1 MPGVATRLNEVLRI
15 IGPEQCLT
23 IEEMSRQSDLDRH
36 ALQDG
41 AQKLLSAGYV
51 ERIEAGCYRLT
62 QKGKTAKAEE
72 ITLTSGPKGPLTF
85 AKKTSPDSF
94 TARLWRAMRVCR
106 KFTVPDLVMLAGTG
120 KEKKPED
127 AAGKYIRRL
136 YQAGYLQLLPRREKG
151 TAPTSNGF
159 KKYLLVRDNGPLHP
173 RYSPKTGKVYDP
185 NTKKIYELE
194 ARP

>member
-1 MPGVATRLNEVLRI
+1 MPGIATRLNEVLGI

-23 IEEMSRQSDLDRH
+23 IEEMSRQSNLTRH

-62 QKGKTAKAEE
+62 NKGKTAKVDDT
-72 ITLTSGPKGPLTF
+72 TLTSGPKGPLTF
-85 AKKTSPDSF
+85 SKKTSFDSF
-94 TARLWRAMRVCR
+94 TARIWRAMRVSR
-106 KFTVPDLVMLAGTG
+106 KFTVPDLVMLAKQGNE
-120 KEKKPED
+120 KEPEA

-159 KKYLLVRDNGPLHP
+159 KKYLLVRDDGELHP
-173 RYSPKTGKVYDP
+173 RYRPKTGKVYDP
-185 NTKKIYELE
+185 NTKKNYELE